1 MKDRFTRLILPATG
15 RHFKI
20 ISALLLAT
28 LLVTLSACSAV
39 KIGYGQLPTL
49 AYFYLDGYADFNDA
63 QSVQV
68 KGELNRLQAW
78 HRQTQLPA
86 YAELLQKLQPTLQAN
101 ITPAQACSVVA
112 DVRRKL
118 LAVSTQAEPAL
129 AVLAVSLQPEQLQ
142 HMQRKFSRG
151 NADYRKDFI
160 DAKPSAT
167 RTKRYE
173 QAVSRAQMLYGSLDE
188 AQLNRI
194 GQLVDQSS
202 FNAALAYAER
212 QRRQQDML
220 QTLRM
225 SASGK
230 VESAQT
236 DVRAWLE
243 RTLNSPDAAYRD
255 YVEKM
260 TQESCRNIAELHNT
274 TTAAQ
279 RKKALSVLKGYEQ
292 DFRVL
297 ASQNDS

>member
-1 MKDRFTRLILPATG
+1 MPASG
-15 RHFKI
+15 RQLKI

-160 DAKPSAT
+160 DAKPSAART
-167 RTKRYE
+167 RRYE

-188 AQLNRI
+188 AQFSRI

-212 QRRQQDML
+212 LRRQQDML
-220 QTLRM
+220 QTLRT

-243 RTLNSPDAAYRD
+243 RSLNSPDAAYRD

-274 TTAAQ
+274 TTAAH

-297 ASQNDS
+297 ASQSDG